1 MKIISIVG
9 ARPQFIKYAPLS
21 KELKKAHE
29 DVLIHTG
36 QHYDYNMNK
45 VFFDE
50 LGIPEPDYNL
60 GVGSGTHAYQTGEM
74 LKGIEDILIK
84 EKPDLVIVYGD
95 TNSTIAGALSS
106 VKLHI
111 KVAHVEA
118 GLRIFDKSVPEEIN
132 RVLTDYCSNYLFCP
146 TQTAVDNLK
155 QEGITE
161 GVYLTGDVM
170 VDALNFN
177 KEIAEQS
184 RILDQLRLISK
195 KYILVTVHRDF
206 NTDNQNNL
214 ENIMTALIR
223 LGEMG
228 EKIVFPVHPRTAKL
242 LKTYGL
248 FNSLGEM
255 VTMIE
260 PLGYLEFLKLLNHA
274 KKVLTDSGG
283 VERDAYILKVPCATL
298 MDFTPWV
305 ETVDDGWNILAGTD
319 IEKIVKVARN
329 FKPGHRYSD
338 VFGQGACKKIS
349 HIIKGY

>member
-9 ARPQFIKYAPLS
+9 TRPQFIKYAPLS
-21 KELKKAHE
+21 KELKGTHR

-36 QHYDYNMNK
+36 QHYDYYMNK
-45 VFFDE
+45 VFFDD

-60 GVGSGTHAYQTGEM
+60 EVGSGTHAYQTGEM

-84 EKPDLVIVYGD
+84 EKPDLVMVYGD
-95 TNSTIAGALSS
+95 TNSTVAGALSAA
-106 VKLHI
+106 KLHI

-132 RVLTDYCSNYLFCP
+132 RVLTDYCSDYLFCP

-184 RILDQLRLISK
+184 KILDNLGLTSK
-195 KYILVTVHRDF
+195 NYILVTIHRDF
-206 NTDNQNNL
+206 NTDNRNNL
-214 ENIMTALIR
+214 ENIITALIK
-223 LGEMG
+223 LGELG
-228 EKIVFPVHPRTAKL
+228 ERIVFPAHPRTVKL

-248 FNSLGEM
+248 SNSLGEM
-255 VTMIE
+255 VTLIE

-274 KKVLTDSGG
+274 RMVLTDSGG
-283 VERDAYILKVPCATL
+283 VQRDAYVLKVPCATL
-298 MDFTPWV
+298 MKYTPWV
-305 ETVDDGWNILAGTD
+305 ETVDDGWNVLTGTD
-319 IEKIVKVARN
+319 AKKVIDIALN

-338 VFGQGACKKIS
+338 IFGQGACKKIS
-349 HIIKGY
+349 CIINGY